1 MVKTYRI
8 YDDDDNGLI
17 TTHNLI
23 RCSKDLKE
31 DVTNQEVHEMIR
43 MGDKS
48 KKGGVIKDDFMELM
62 KELGL
67 WGKGKE
73 LLI

>member
-1 MVKTYRI
+1 
-8 YDDDDNGLI
+8 
-17 TTHNLI
+17 
-23 RCSKDLKE
+23 
-31 DVTNQEVHEMIR
+31 MIR